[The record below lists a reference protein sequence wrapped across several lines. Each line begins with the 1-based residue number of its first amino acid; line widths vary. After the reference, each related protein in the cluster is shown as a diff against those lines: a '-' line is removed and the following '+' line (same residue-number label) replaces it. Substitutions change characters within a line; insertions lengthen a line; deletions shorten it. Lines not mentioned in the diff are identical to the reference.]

1 MGGCWCIRGWRGGGV
16 ILGRGVRG
24 GRSRGGFGRLLTQA
38 RERGTQR
45 VGKMGKRYNGE
56 EHSFGVGYIDR
67 GVRGIDMFKRDTNW
81 REIAVRIYTSTT
93 KSFILL
99 MLVYDF

>member
-1 MGGCWCIRGWRGGGV
+1 
-16 ILGRGVRG
+16 
-24 GRSRGGFGRLLTQA
+24 
-38 RERGTQR
+38 
-45 VGKMGKRYNGE
+45 MGKRYNGE